1 MHSEPA
7 RPAPP
12 SSVHLVVVPHT
23 HWDREWY
30 QPFQAF
36 RGRLV
41 RLMDRLI
48 DVLEQDPAFT
58 HFHLDGQTIV
68 LEDYLE
74 VRPRR
79 RNALRQLIRA
89 RRIGIGP
96 WYVLPDEFLVSG
108 ESLIRNLQIG
118 HRLAAEFHPALK
130 IGYLPDE
137 FGHTAQMPQI
147 LAGFGIDCAVVWR
160 GVGADVTQTL
170 FRWEGLDGTA
180 AFTVYLPVSGY
191 SNGRNLFE
199 GPAALRA
206 HVESIIAEQAPY
218 RRIPTLLVLNGT
230 DHQEPRPGLAPA
242 LAAALR
248 GL

>member
-12 SSVHLVVVPHT
+12 SSVHLVMVPHT

-30 QPFQAF
+30 QPFQEF

-118 HRLAAEFHPALK
+118 HRLAAEFGAPAK

-160 GVGADVTQTL
+160 GVGSDVTETL
-170 FRWEGLDGTA
+170 FTWEGLDGTQVL
-180 AFTVYLPVSGY
+180 TVYLPLSGY
-191 SNGRNLFE
+191 SNGRNLPE
-199 GPAALRA
+199 TVDELQA
-206 HVESIIAEQAPY
+206 HIGEIIAEQAAF
-218 RRIPTLLVLNGT
+218 RRIPSLLVMNGT
-230 DHQEPRPGLAPA
+230 
-242 LAAALR
+242 
-248 GL
+248 